1 MKSLQEAVEN
11 GGVYRFESSGGAA
24 LERLAGKAPR
34 HLRIQ
39 APPTKRALLD
49 ALAGILDFPPHF
61 GGNWDALY
69 DCLTD
74 LDLAEGSTLAIEI
87 GGLSRLARQAPGELT
102 AGIETFRDAANFWR
116 ERGVRLVV
124 LLGGTGRI
132 GRDLPETG

>member
-1 MKSLQEAVEN
+1 MKSLQEALEN
-11 GGVYRFESSGGAA
+11 GGVYRFEGSGGAS
-24 LERLAGKAPR
+24 LGKLAGRPPR
-34 HLRIQ
+34 HVRIQ

-49 ALAGILDFPPHF
+49 ALAGILEFPSHF

-74 LDLAEGSTLAIEI
+74 VGLAAGSTLVIEI
-87 GGLSRLARQAPGELT
+87 GGLSRFARQAPGELA

-116 ERGVRLVV
+116 ERNVHLAV
-124 LLGGTGRI
+124 LLGGTGRV

>member
-1 MKSLQEAVEN
+1 MKSLQEALQN
-11 GGVYRFESSGGAA
+11 GGVYRFEAAGGAPVG
-24 LERLAGKAPR
+24 RLSGPAPR
-34 HLRIQ
+34 HVRIH

-49 ALAGILDFPPHF
+49 ALAGILEFPPHF

-74 LDLAEGSTLAIEI
+74 LGLGEGSTLVIEI
-87 GGLSRLARQAPGELT
+87 GGLSRFARQAPGELA

-116 ERGVRLVV
+116 ERNVYLTV
-124 LLGGTGRI
+124 LLGGTGRV

>member
-1 MKSLQEAVEN
+1 MKSLQEALQN
-11 GGVYRFESSGGAA
+11 GGVYRFEAAGGAPVG
-24 LERLAGKAPR
+24 RLSGPAPR
-34 HLRIQ
+34 HVRIQ

-49 ALAGILDFPPHF
+49 ALAGILEFPPHF

-74 LDLAEGSTLAIEI
+74 LGLGEGSTLVIEI
-87 GGLSRLARQAPGELT
+87 GGLSRFARQAPGELA

-116 ERGVRLVV
+116 ERNVYLTV
-124 LLGGTGRI
+124 LLGGTGRV